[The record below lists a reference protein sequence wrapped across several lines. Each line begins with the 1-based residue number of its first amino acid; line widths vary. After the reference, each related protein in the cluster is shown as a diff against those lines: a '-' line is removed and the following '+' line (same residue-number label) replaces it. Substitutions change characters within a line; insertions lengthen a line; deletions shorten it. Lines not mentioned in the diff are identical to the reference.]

1 MIINPI
7 LIIIKLLKEK
17 RFRDIILYHGI
28 LQMNGKVIFKL
39 LFFLQIQKKLYNKDN
54 MKGYSI
60 VGAFKYIGF
69 GFYYNDLLIYD

>member
-1 MIINPI
+1 MEKLSSNFYFFFRYKKNY
-7 LIIIKLLKEK
+7 III
-17 RFRDIILYHGI
+17 
-28 LQMNGKVIFKL
+28 
-39 LFFLQIQKKLYNKDN
+39 KDN